1 MSQTRPQSLN
11 GCEKPRERSTINE
24 YLESEIVVIKEIAK
38 DQSTS
43 VIGEIQKDGYLF
55 AQESEKPVAELN
67 A

>member
-1 MSQTRPQSLN
+1 MS
-11 GCEKPRERSTINE
+11 GCEKSVAWSTITK

-55 AQESEKPVAELN
+55 SKDSEKPVAEFN